1 MNTIS
6 EPIKISPYVFAGL
19 SKPKEELEAD
29 AIMLKVCKHFNISVD
44 MLRSKSRESNLIKA
58 RCYYIHILTQFNG
71 VSLHR
76 VGDSIN
82 RDHSS
87 IIHLRD
93 KFLSELE
100 IYEDDRLPY
109 KKFLEGVNWG
119 WAMSIK

>member
-1 MNTIS
+1 MTIS
-6 EPIKISPYVFAGL
+6 QPSPISPYVFAGL

-29 AIMLKVCKHFNISVD
+29 ALMLKVCKHFNISVD
-44 MLRSKSRESNLIKA
+44 MLRSKSRESNIVKA
-58 RCYYIHILTQFNG
+58 RCYYIHILTQFNS
-71 VSLHR
+71 VPLKR
-76 VGDSIN
+76 IGDSIS

-109 KKFLEGVNWG
+109 KKFLEGLNWG